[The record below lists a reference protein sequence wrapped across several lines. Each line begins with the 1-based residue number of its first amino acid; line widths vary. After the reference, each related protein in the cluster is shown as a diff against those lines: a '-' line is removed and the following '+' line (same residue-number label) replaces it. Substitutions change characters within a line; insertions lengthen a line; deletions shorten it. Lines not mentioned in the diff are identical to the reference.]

1 VGQVLTTTTGTWMP
15 TPSSFLY
22 AWYRCATSCT
32 ISPTSTSS
40 TSYTLGSGDVGYR
53 ITAQV
58 APNGLLSA
66 AVNTVQSSVV
76 TAPVA
81 PPTTPVNISKPVLS
95 GTAQAGQSLSVTTGV
110 WNPPASSFAYAWH
123 RCVPGGACQ
132 ISPTSTNSSTYL
144 LGSGDV
150 GFAIVAQVAPDGNWA
165 ASANSAQSSV
175 VAAAAAPPP
184 PSGTVAGIGLFRLGG
199 SYGSGTNYDK
209 YSYAL
214 VGRADAARAAL
225 LPGKALVYMSGSDIN
240 TGFSTGVDYNTA
252 LASGW
257 LLKDAAG
264 NYMTGYGSY
273 LADVGSTAYQQA
285 WVSNVSA
292 FLASTGADGV
302 YIDDV
307 LSDIATWSGCACFPA
322 KYPTQVAWQAA
333 MAGFMSAIGPS
344 LKAKGYYVVA
354 SAHAFIPG
362 NLASNDGSLEAQWW
376 RQLAPSVSGL
386 STEYWTENPA
396 NETQLRTVGA
406 AWYQQWDGWQ
416 GLVSVAQNA
425 GVDFFG
431 ITYDTAATPGTMRY
445 ARGSFLLDW
454 NGRGGAVYMSPTDG
468 SDPWN
473 TAWTAD
479 VGQPSA
485 AKVQV
490 APGVWQ
496 RSFTRG
502 TVVVNANGSSVTVT
516 VGGIA
521 RTIGPTDALILAS

>member
-1 VGQVLTTTTGTWMP
+1 
-15 TPSSFLY
+15 
-22 AWYRCATSCT
+22 
-32 ISPTSTSS
+32 
-40 TSYTLGSGDVGYR
+40 
-53 ITAQV
+53 
-58 APNGLLSA
+58 
-66 AVNTVQSSVV
+66 
-76 TAPVA
+76 
-81 PPTTPVNISKPVLS
+81 
-95 GTAQAGQSLSVTTGV
+95 
-110 WNPPASSFAYAWH
+110 
-123 RCVPGGACQ
+123 
-132 ISPTSTNSSTYL
+132 
-144 LGSGDV
+144 
-150 GFAIVAQVAPDGNWA
+150 
-165 ASANSAQSSV
+165 
-175 VAAAAAPPP
+175 
-184 PSGTVAGIGLFRLGG
+184 
-199 SYGSGTNYDK
+199 
-209 YSYAL
+209 
-214 VGRADAARAAL
+214 
-225 LPGKALVYMSGSDIN
+225 
-240 TGFSTGVDYNTA
+240 
-252 LASGW
+252 
-257 LLKDAAG
+257 
-264 NYMTGYGSY
+264 
-273 LADVGSTAYQQA
+273 
-285 WVSNVSA
+285 
-292 FLASTGADGV
+292 
-302 YIDDV
+302 
-307 LSDIATWSGCACFPA
+307 
-322 KYPTQVAWQAA
+322 
-333 MAGFMSAIGPS
+333 

-406 AWYQQWDGWQ
+406 QWYQQWDGWQ
-416 GLVSVAQNA
+416 SLVSVAQNA

-445 ARGSFLLDW
+445 ARGSFLIDW

-502 TVVVNANGSSVTVT
+502 TVVVNANGTSVTVT